1 MSNTVND
8 SAIKKLKLLFTVVD
22 RPKGEFYLD
31 VISQF
36 DVNCQ
41 MAVNGLGT
49 ATSELVE
56 LLGLEPHKAVILSVV
71 REDMVDTIMNTLE
84 DKFATIRN
92 GKGVAFAVPLIA
104 NFDEQ
109 DAQVAVNLPT
119 HAFDYFKLPTLESIE
134 ATELLTGTTLNVTL
148 DANAPVHLTVPGWSG
163 AIVKF
168 TLPEIEA

>member
-1 MSNTVND
+1 MSNTVKD

-22 RPKGEFYLD
+22 RQKGEFYLD

-41 MAVNGLGT
+41 LAVSGLGT

-71 REDMVDTIMNTLE
+71 REDMVDTIIDTLE

-92 GKGVAFAVPLIA
+92 GKGISFAVPLSSVIG
-104 NFDEQ
+104 
-109 DAQVAVNLPT
+109 VNLYR
-119 HAFDYFKLPTLESIE
+119 FLSDRRE
-134 ATELLTGTTLNVTL
+134 V
-148 DANAPVHLTVPGWSG
+148 
-163 AIVKF
+163 
-168 TLPEIEA
+168 